1 MEDSQDDQRQ
11 TPAEAE
17 AVREARMAL
26 LVLVRAQDLQRSSGL
41 VPSEIMTLEE
51 AISVLEKHGEDAWLE
66 HVEPIRTIKVPEG

>member
-1 MEDSQDDQRQ
+1 MEDSQNDQRQ

-26 LVLVRAQDLQRSSGL
+26 LVLVRAQDLQRSSGI
-41 VPSEIMTLEE
+41 VPSETMTLEE

>member
-11 TPAEAE
+11 TPAQAE

-26 LVLVRAQDLQRSSGL
+26 LVLVRAQDLQRSSGI
-41 VPSEIMTLEE
+41 VPSETMTLEE

>member
-1 MEDSQDDQRQ
+1 MEESQDDQRQ

-66 HVEPIRTIKVPEG
+66 HVEPIRTIRVPEG

>member
-26 LVLVRAQDLQRSSGL
+26 LVLVRAQDLQRSSGI
-41 VPSEIMTLEE
+41 VPSENMTLEE

-66 HVEPIRTIKVPEG
+66 HVEPIRIIKVPEG

>member
-1 MEDSQDDQRQ
+1 MEDSLDDQRQ
-11 TPAEAE
+11 TAAEAE
-17 AVREARMAL
+17 AVREARTAL

-66 HVEPIRTIKVPEG
+66 HVEPIRTIEVPKG

>member
-26 LVLVRAQDLQRSSGL
+26 LVLVRAQDLQRSSGI
-41 VPSEIMTLEE
+41 VPSETMTLEE

>member
-26 LVLVRAQDLQRSSGL
+26 LVLARAQDLQRSSGI
-41 VPSEIMTLEE
+41 VPSETMTLEE